1 MTTPNQT
8 SSRNQTSTQGAVD
21 RQAAKSVAERYA
33 QTIKGRL
40 SKKSINVTEAR
51 DGILDCFVASYHNGL
66 AHGMKAV
73 LDINAGPED
82 VARVAAA
89 IFRRRL
95 KNHDVPFEAPTVG
108 ALAAV
113 KEEADREFRFDEL
126 PAEFRAVHDQV
137 CNLLLSKAEG
147 QLTHEG
153 NRSVLDAPATPEPAQ
168 AAAPSL
174 VTPPA
179 SSGPVSYP
187 SGVSGSLR
195 RALEAYLRESADRA
209 AVDPVSV
216 MKARLQ
222 RSLRLL
228 DSIDEFEL
236 ESS

>member
-8 SSRNQTSTQGAVD
+8 SRNQNSTQGAVD
-21 RQAAKSVAERYA
+21 RQAAKTVAERYA

-40 SKKSINVTEAR
+40 SKKAINVTEAR

-82 VARVAAA
+82 VSRVAAA

-95 KNHDVPFEAPTVG
+95 KNHDVPFEAPTIG

-153 NRSVLDAPATPEPAQ
+153 NRSVLEASAPPEPVQ
-168 AAAPSL
+168 ATASGS
-174 VTPPA
+174 VTGPA
-179 SSGPVSYP
+179 SSGPVSFAG
-187 SGVSGSLR
+187 GVSGSLR

-209 AVDPVSV
+209 AVDSVPV
-216 MKARLQ
+216 MKSRLQ

-236 ESS
+236 ENN

>member
-1 MTTPNQT
+1 MTKPNQME
-8 SSRNQTSTQGAVD
+8 SRPQGAVD

-40 SKKSINVTEAR
+40 SKKTINVAEAR

-82 VARVAAA
+82 VARVAAP

-95 KNHDVPFEAPTVG
+95 KNHDAPFEAPTIA

-113 KEEADREFRFDEL
+113 KEEADRELRFDEL

-137 CNLLLSKAEG
+137 CNLLLAKAEG
-147 QLTHEG
+147 QIAHEG
-153 NRSVLDAPATPEPAQ
+153 DRSVLEPPRSAGR
-168 AAAPSL
+168 
-174 VTPPA
+174 A
-179 SSGPVSYP
+179 SIGA
-187 SGVSGSLR
+187 GVSGSLR
-195 RALEAYLRESADRA
+195 RALETDLRESADC
-209 AVDPVSV
+209 AVVEPVSGLR
-216 MKARLQ
+216 ARLQ

-228 DSIDEFEL
+228 DSIEEFEQ
-236 ESS
+236 ENV